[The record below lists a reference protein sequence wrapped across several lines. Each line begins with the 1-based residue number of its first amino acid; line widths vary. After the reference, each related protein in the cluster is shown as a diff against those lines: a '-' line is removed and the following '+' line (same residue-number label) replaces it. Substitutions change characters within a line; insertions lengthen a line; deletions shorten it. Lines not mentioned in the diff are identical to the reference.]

1 MKLVLG
7 NLVSFLI
14 REEDFTEATIGQE
27 EVVLD
32 KMNRGQMKKE
42 DWTT

>member
-7 NLVSFLI
+7 NLVSAHI

-32 KMNRGQMKKE
+32 KMNRG
-42 DWTT
+42 